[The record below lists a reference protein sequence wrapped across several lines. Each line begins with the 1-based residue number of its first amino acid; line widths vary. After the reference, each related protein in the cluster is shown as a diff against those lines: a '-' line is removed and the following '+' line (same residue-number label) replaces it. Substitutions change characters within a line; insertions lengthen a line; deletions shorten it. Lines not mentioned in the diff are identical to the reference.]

1 MKIARLTTD
10 DEGRSRWDDIDI
22 PVQTDSTAAPAPLS
36 ALAVAFGTIPPGLV
50 TDWHPSAIRG
60 LVITLRGE
68 VEHEAADGT
77 CRRFGPGD
85 IFLAEDT
92 TGTGHRTRSH
102 GSQPCTGLVIAL
114 AVLMAPVR
122 GRRNRRQFA
131 GK

>member
-10 DEGRSRWDDIDI
+10 DENRSRWDEIEISAQADG
-22 PVQTDSTAAPAPLS
+22 PGGTAPLP

-60 LVITLRGE
+60 LVVTLSGE

-77 CRRFGPGD
+77 RRRFGPGG

-92 TGTGHRTRSH
+92 AGTGHRTRSH
-102 GSQPCTGLVIAL
+102 GTEPCTGLIIAL
-114 AVLMAPVR
+114 AH
-122 GRRNRRQFA
+122 
-131 GK
+131 